1 VKFDRNLIQGE
12 LMQKFKENINETN
25 FFWWDKE
32 LIKSI
37 VWRGLPP
44 ASKTVFPVIVC
55 HCNKNGIAFPSEGTI
70 SALCGRTEKT
80 VRKGINGLDVLPNLH
95 WERYVTK
102 TGHYSRKF
110 YYTRPNSRER
120 GRCFPFYKW
129 IIESGIWRELKP
141 TAQALYPVMRY
152 FAFFDKHI
160 RLEFYD
166 IEIRDSRFYEHYINR
181 EFDYCDAEKDILAYY
196 AGINENS
203 LSSALDSLEENCLI
217 ESISSRDWK
226 VYLKSKN
233 MTYFDREDL
242 NSEINETG

>member
-1 VKFDRNLIQGE
+1 MKGLKKYQ
-12 LMQKFKENINETN
+12 FKNKINETN

-32 LIKSI
+32 LIRSK
-37 VWRGLPP
+37 VWGGLPS
-44 ASKTVFPVIVC
+44 ASKAVFPVIVC

-120 GRCFPFYKW
+120 GSCFPFYKW
-129 IIESGIWRELKP
+129 IIESGIWQELKP

-152 FAFFDKHI
+152 FSFFDRDLFFEI
-160 RLEFYD
+160 DEIL
-166 IEIRDSRFYEHYINR
+166 IEDDEGDECYKNR
-181 EFDYCDAEKDILAYY
+181 EYDYCDAEKDILADY
-196 AGINENS
+196 AGINGYS

-217 ESISSRDWK
+217 ESIENDDMWR
-226 VYLKSKN
+226 VYIKSKD
-233 MTYFDREDL
+233 MTFFKRDYL
-242 NSEINETG
+242 NNKNNGVES